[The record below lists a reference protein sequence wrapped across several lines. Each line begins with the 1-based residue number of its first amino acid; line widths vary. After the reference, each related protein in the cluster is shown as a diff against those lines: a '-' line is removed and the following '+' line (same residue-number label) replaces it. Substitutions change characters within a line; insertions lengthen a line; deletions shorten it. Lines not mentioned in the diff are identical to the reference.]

1 MQVETLAAS
10 ASTPPAVDGLREA
23 EELTPFELAKER
35 EVDGLIADGWS
46 VCHAA
51 AALVGGRVILFPG
64 RSGSGKSTLAAVLTA
79 QGLIATDEF
88 VYLRSGEAGLEAR
101 MSSLPLAVPASALEA
116 LADGSLRIVGESNGK
131 TLVEP
136 RTAPGHVL
144 APGAMVLLGLDGQSG
159 SVGRTG
165 GVLFRR
171 TPRHVAARALFANVL
186 RFTSAGAPY
195 AEHRKR
201 AWGVVWELVDGV
213 PAFAL
218 DGDVLADRTELARR
232 LDRIAEG
239 NCHVRP

>member
-1 MQVETLAAS
+1 MQAETLAAS
-10 ASTPPAVDGLREA
+10 ASTPPAADGLQEA
-23 EELTPFELAKER
+23 EELSPFDLAKGR
-35 EVDGLIADGWS
+35 EVDGRIADGWT

-79 QGLIATDEF
+79 HGLAATDEF
-88 VYLRSGEAGLEAR
+88 VYLRSGEAGVEAR
-101 MSSLPLAVPASALEA
+101 MSSLPLAVPAPAVDA

-136 RTAPGHVL
+136 RTAPEHVL
-144 APGAMVLLGLDGQSG
+144 APVAMVLLGLA
-159 SVGRTG
+159 GRSG
-165 GVLFRR
+165 GVSFRR
-171 TPRHVAARALFANVL
+171 SPRDVAARALFANVL

-195 AEHRKR
+195 AAHRKR
-201 AWGVVWELVDGV
+201 AWGVVWELVDRV

-218 DGDVLADRTELARR
+218 DGDVLADRTGLARR
-232 LDRIAEG
+232 LDKIAEG

>member
-1 MQVETLAAS
+1 MQAETLATS
-10 ASTPPAVDGLREA
+10 ASTPPAADWLQDA
-23 EELTPFELAKER
+23 EELSPFDLAKER
-35 EVDGLIADGWS
+35 EVDGRIAEGWS

-51 AALVGGRVILFPG
+51 AALIGGRVILFPG

-79 QGLIATDEF
+79 QGLTATDEF
-88 VYLRSGEAGLEAR
+88 VYLRGGGSGLEAR
-101 MSSLPLAVPASALEA
+101 MSSLSLAVPASALEA

-144 APGAMVLLGLDGQSG
+144 APRAMVLLGLAGRSG
-159 SVGRTG
+159 S
-165 GVLFRR
+165 VLFRR
-171 TPRHVAARALFANVL
+171 SPRDVAARALFANVL

-201 AWGVVWELVDGV
+201 AWGVVWNLVDGL

-218 DGDVLADRTELARR
+218 EGDVLADRSGLARR

>member
-1 MQVETLAAS
+1 MQAGTLAAS
-10 ASTPPAVDGLREA
+10 ASTPPAADGLREA
-23 EELTPFELAKER
+23 EELSPFDLAKGR
-35 EVDGLIADGWS
+35 EVDGRIADGWT

-51 AALVGGRVILFPG
+51 AAALAGGRVILFPG

-79 QGLIATDEF
+79 EGRAATDEF

-101 MSSLPLAVPASALEA
+101 MSSLRLAVPASAVEA
-116 LADGSLRIVGESNGK
+116 LADTSLRIVGESNGK

-144 APGAMVLLGLDGQSG
+144 APVAMVLLGLA
-159 SVGRTG
+159 GRTG

-171 TPRHVAARALFANVL
+171 SPRDVAARALFANVL

-195 AEHRKR
+195 AAHRKR
-201 AWGVVWELVDGV
+201 AWGVVWDLVDGL

-218 DGDVLADRTELARR
+218 DGDVLADRSELAHR
-232 LDRIAEG
+232 LDEVAEG